1 MKSTRYAV
9 YKYIAWNYIITY
21 ADNTIGY
28 PSDSIENGFNSILE
42 VKAIRLVAP
51 PETED
56 KLFTCDSLQ
65 DAKENYPEYFI

>member
-1 MKSTRYAV
+1 MKSARYTV
-9 YKYIAWNYIITY
+9 YKYTAWNYIITY
-21 ADNTIGY
+21 AGNTIGY

-42 VKAIRLVAP
+42 GKAIRLVAL
-51 PETED
+51 PEAED